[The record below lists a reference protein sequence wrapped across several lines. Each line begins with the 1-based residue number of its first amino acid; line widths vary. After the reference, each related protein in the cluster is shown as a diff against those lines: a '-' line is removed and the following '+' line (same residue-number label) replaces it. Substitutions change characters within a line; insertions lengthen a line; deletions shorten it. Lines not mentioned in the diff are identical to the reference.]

1 MRIAQVMFAAVMVVG
16 LCVSAFADKPTS
28 MGDRIVAFCKHHK
41 GKRVGSG
48 ECSAL
53 AEAAMQSAG
62 AQPHGWGD
70 RSRGEDERV
79 DDYNWGKLTYSLER
93 DGTNFKSTGQ
103 FKSVRPGDIIQ
114 YRDVE
119 LAGQSDDGRYKATA
133 KHHTAIVSGVEGDGM
148 LRIYHQNFN
157 GRRVVMADRL
167 RLGDLQQGRL
177 SIYRPIPRARRQSD
191 E

>member
-1 MRIAQVMFAAVMVVG
+1 VKTVPLLAAAFVVG
-16 LCVSAFADKPTS
+16 LCVIAIAEKPTS

-53 AEAAMQSAG
+53 AEAAMRSAG

-70 RSRGEDERV
+70 RSRGVDERF
-79 DDYNWGKLTYSLER
+79 DDYNWGELIYSLER
-93 DGTNFKSTGQ
+93 EGTNFKSTGQ
-103 FKSVRPGDIIQ
+103 LKSVRPGDIIQ

-119 LAGQSDDGRYKATA
+119 LAGQNDDGYYRASA
-133 KHHTAIVSGVEGDGM
+133 KHHTAVVSGVEGDGM

-177 SIYRPIPRARRQSD
+177 SIYHPIPRARRQSD